1 MSEEPTG
8 DGQVPPQDGDG
19 QGQNQPGDEYTP
31 PPGTPPEFAEF
42 LKSQPPEARDQ
53 YDAYTL
59 NLRQAA
65 ERERDTNKTLRQELK
80 AIAARQDGA
89 TKEEI
94 DALSEKLAVADRRI
108 DFYRQAV
115 REGVPN
121 VDLAWLAAREIG
133 AFDKHG
139 APDFSALK
147 AQYPELFPA
156 KRKPAV
162 QAGAGANGDSPTSG
176 DMNAFIRR
184 SAGRG

>member
-1 MSEEPTG
+1 MSDEQNG
-8 DGQVPPQDGDG
+8 DGQTGAQGDAG
-19 QGQNQPGDEYTP
+19 QGEKPPVDDYTP

-42 LKSQPPEARDQ
+42 LKSKPPEDREQ
-53 YDAYTL
+53 YDAFTVS
-59 NLRQAA
+59 LRQAA
-65 ERERDTNKTLRQELK
+65 EREREANKTLRQELK
-80 AIAARQDGA
+80 ALTARADGA
-89 TKEEI
+89 TKEEL

-108 DFYRQAV
+108 DFYRQAT

-139 APDFSALK
+139 APDFATLK

-184 SAGRG
+184 SAGRT